1 MGLSTLLIGP
11 AVLLLEEAF
20 DLVLP
25 HYWVFDTEV
34 FDLLCFMFMGG
45 ASETINKQYCC
56 WQGPNYSEYGWSRRL
71 QN

>member
-11 AVLLLEEAF
+11 AVLLLEEPF

-25 HYWVFDTEV
+25 LYWFFDIEV

-45 ASETINKQYCC
+45 ASEQ
-56 WQGPNYSEYGWSRRL
+56 
-71 QN
+71 

>member
-25 HYWVFDTEV
+25 LYWVFDIEV
-34 FDLLCFMFMGG
+34 FDLLCSFLWVGLL
-45 ASETINKQYCC
+45 KQ
-56 WQGPNYSEYGWSRRL
+56 
-71 QN
+71 